1 MFDMLSSKGSDNR
14 FGVGYGNCEIDSS
27 NPPIH
32 PATAVVSEL
41 IIDPSIGK

>member
-1 MFDMLSSKGSDNR
+1 LAILSSKGRDSR
-14 FGVGYGNCEIDSS
+14 LGVGYGNREIDSS

-32 PATAVVSEL
+32 PETALVSEL